1 MDSDK
6 TFEPKRQQPD
16 ASDDQVTKVMS
27 EPTAQPATA
36 PTPPTVAGY
45 RIKELL
51 GAGGMGEVWRAE
63 QLHPLQRPVAVKV
76 IKRGM
81 DSAAV
86 LERFKHEW
94 RAMALMAHPAI
105 ANVYEA
111 GMIEDG
117 RPFMAMEYI
126 PGEAITDYCDRF
138 RLSLIARLDLFL
150 KVCDGIEHAHQKGI
164 IHRDLKPANV
174 LVTVQDREPDPK
186 IVDFGLAKAFGKAID
201 AESGHTVVGEF
212 LGTPTYMSPEQ
223 FDLTGIDIDT
233 RSDIY
238 SLGVLLYRLLV
249 GVVPIDA
256 QTLGNGPLE
265 AMRHAA
271 RISEPPRPSKR
282 LESLLAEIGATSNV
296 QPAADIQPGQL
307 RGDLD
312 WILLK
317 CLDKDRTHRYQTANA
332 LGMDLRRYLKGE
344 PVLARPPSFR
354 YRTGKLIARHRAA
367 AASILLLVISLLA
380 GTAGTTIGMLKA
392 KEAEEMAQTEARHA
406 RETSD
411 FLVELFR
418 VAAPNRAQGEE
429 ITARQLLDNGR
440 LRIGQ
445 ALGAQPA
452 ARARFMSTMGE
463 IYLQL
468 ALYDEASTL
477 LNDALALQ
485 ETQPGDHS
493 EEKAR
498 TLQFLSQ
505 IDRERGNYDRASARA
520 ERAIQLLEQHG
531 STDAPLLAKA
541 LIAKG
546 WALQT
551 QGNYEDSKAAFM
563 AALALAEDLPLVEWD
578 PLLASAR
585 HGLGTIQMRQ
595 GANAAAEDNLQAAL
609 AGYEQINQANDKE
622 LTSVG
627 NTLNDLATVYLN
639 TGKTRLALPL
649 LERAL
654 RIKQQMLDA
663 NHPGLVASLN
673 NLAVALD
680 SQGRPDEAEPLFREA
695 LAITL
700 DNFGESH
707 LHSGVAMG
715 NVAWVS
721 YRTGDFN
728 EASELYKRALGMF
741 LSSVG
746 RTHRNVAILLQD
758 WSLLHIDQEQWA
770 EAEQLLLD
778 ASDTWAAT
786 DGHGH
791 ANTRACLEQLAT
803 VYEKQGKLEELSSLR
818 LQLDELATTASG

>member
-1 MDSDK
+1 
-6 TFEPKRQQPD
+6 
-16 ASDDQVTKVMS
+16 MS
-27 EPTAQPATA
+27 ELPVKPETA
-36 PTPPTVAGY
+36 PTPPTLAGF
-45 RIKELL
+45 RIEELL

-63 QLHPLQRPVAVKV
+63 QLHPLQRPVALKV

-86 LERFKHEW
+86 LERFRHEW
-94 RAMALMAHPAI
+94 RAMAVMTHPTI

-111 GMIEDG
+111 GMVEDG

-126 PGEAITDYCDRF
+126 AGEAITDYCDRF
-138 RLSLIARLDLFL
+138 RLTLVARLELFI
-150 KVCDGIEHAHQKGI
+150 KVCDGIQHAHQKGI

-174 LVTVQDREPDPK
+174 LVTIQDQEPEPK
-186 IVDFGLAKAFGKAID
+186 IVDFGLAKAVGKAID
-201 AESGHTVVGEF
+201 AESGHTVVGAF

-265 AMRHAA
+265 VMRHAA
-271 RISEPPRPSKR
+271 RASEPTRPSKR
-282 LESLLAEIGATSNV
+282 LESRLADAGATSGD

-344 PVLARPPSFR
+344 PVLARPPSVR
-354 YRTGKLIARHRAA
+354 YKTGKFIARHRAA
-367 AASILLLVISLLA
+367 AAGILLLIASLLA
-380 GTAGTTIGMLKA
+380 GTIGTTVGMLKA
-392 KEAEEMAQTEARHA
+392 REAEQLAQTEARHA
-406 RETSD
+406 EETSD
-411 FLVELFR
+411 FLLELFR
-418 VAAPNRAQGEE
+418 VVNPDRAHGED

-445 ALGAQPA
+445 ALEEQPS
-452 ARARFMSTMGE
+452 ARARFMTTMGE
-463 IYLQL
+463 IYMELGL
-468 ALYDEASTL
+468 LNEASNL
-477 LNDALALQ
+477 LKDALALQ
-485 ETQPGDHS
+485 ASLPGDHH
-493 EEKAR
+493 EQQAKA
-498 TLQFLSQ
+498 LHHLST
-505 IDRERGNYDRASARA
+505 IAWERGQYDRASAEA
-520 ERAIQLLEQHG
+520 ERAIQLLNQHG
-531 STDAPLLAKA
+531 HDNPTLLARA
-541 LIAKG
+541 LSAKG
-546 WALQT
+546 WGLVSL
-551 QGNYEDSKAAFM
+551 GNYDDGEAAFM
-563 AALALAEDLPLVEWD
+563 GIMTLVEDLPLSEQS
-578 PLLASAR
+578 LLLPMAH
-585 HGLGTIQMRQ
+585 HGLGAIQMRQ
-595 GANAAAEDNLQAAL
+595 GAYTEAEENLQAAL
-609 AGYEQINQANDKE
+609 AGYEQLNQITDNV
-622 LTSVG
+622 LSSVARA
-627 NTLNDLATVYLN
+627 LNDLATLYLG
-639 TGKTRLALPL
+639 TGKPRLALPL

-663 NHPGLVASLN
+663 NHPDQVASLN

-680 SQGRPDEAEPLFREA
+680 SQGRHQEAEPLFREA

-707 LHSGVAMG
+707 LSSAVAMG
-715 NVAWVS
+715 NVAWAS
-721 YRTGDFN
+721 YRTGDFS
-728 EASELYKRALGMF
+728 EASELYERALGMF
-741 LSSVG
+741 LGSVG
-746 RTHRNVAILLQD
+746 RSHRNVAILLQD
-758 WSLLHIDQEQWA
+758 WSLLHIDQAQWA

-778 ASDTWAAT
+778 ASATWAAT
-786 DGHGH
+786 AGPGH

-818 LQLDELATTASG
+818 LQLDALAATASG